1 MWEIAI
7 STQHLSCQQKTN
19 RLSMLEQGIPEM
31 INIG

>member
-1 MWEIAI
+1 MCKNAI

-19 RLSMLEQGIPEM
+19 RLSMHEQGIPEM